1 MNMNGYHLCIG
12 GLGAFLIVFGL
23 IAFLR
28 YLRHKEIIALAE
40 QGLPYPENQNGG
52 KDLLRWGIGITAI
65 GLALI
70 AGVLPLAMQ
79 NAWALTLIG
88 LIPVFFGL
96 ALLLVYVLTQMDG
109 EEEGMVVE
117 EEEVEEPGQVENLDQ
132 AETGDEEIDIIDAIE
147 ENVDDC

>member
-1 MNMNGYHLCIG
+1 MNGNLLCAG
-12 GLGAFLIVFGL
+12 GLVAFLIVFGL

-40 QGLPYPENQNGG
+40 QGLPYPKHINNG
-52 KDLLRWGIGITAI
+52 KDMLRWGISIVAI
-65 GLALI
+65 GLALL
-70 AGVLPLAMQ
+70 AGAFPLAIQ

-109 EEEGMVVE
+109 EDGEELKE
-117 EEEVEEPGQVENLDQ
+117 ES
-132 AETGDEEIDIIDAIE
+132 IDIIDAIE
-147 ENVDDC
+147 EDLEE